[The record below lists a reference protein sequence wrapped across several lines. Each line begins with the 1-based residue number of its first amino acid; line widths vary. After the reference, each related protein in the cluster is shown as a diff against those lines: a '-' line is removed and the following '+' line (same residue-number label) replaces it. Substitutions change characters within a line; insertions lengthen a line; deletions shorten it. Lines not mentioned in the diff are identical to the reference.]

1 MQPSR
6 HPQRARTLAVTISL
20 LATLASWTGCQ
31 SGQAAKQTADS
42 QAAAPSV
49 RIDRTENGAALANE
63 QEEEAAHNLPRT
75 LSFQM
80 TGRAEPADTG
90 ATTERRA
97 AAVQAAIMDSLCQ
110 AVIEAR
116 RTRGRSTHDFTAEL
130 GPRLRVSHRTVNS
143 GGEVQVTLIAQGTQT
158 TWIVRD
164 KQLQHPAHDLQL
176 VRQVFEETNGEFSL
190 LGTNWEA
197 SRGEYVATVG
207 CYLPK
212 GLNTAI
218 ASDAPH
224 DGASEGAAV
233 P

>member
-1 MQPSR
+1 MQQTQRPR
-6 HPQRARTLAVTISL
+6 RARPLALTISL
-20 LATLASWTGCQ
+20 LATAASWAGCG
-31 SGQAAKQTADS
+31 SGQAAKPTADH
-42 QAAAPSV
+42 QAAAPSA
-49 RIDRTENGAALANE
+49 RIDRTENGAALANAKE
-63 QEEEAAHNLPRT
+63 QEAAHKLPKT

-80 TGRAEPADTG
+80 TGIAEPAETG

-97 AAVQAAIMDSLCQ
+97 AAVQAAIMGGLCQ

-130 GPRLRVSHRTVNS
+130 GPRLRVSHRTVE
-143 GGEVQVTLIAQGTQT
+143 GGSEGQVTLIAQGTQT

-176 VRQVFEETNGEFSL
+176 VRQVFEETNGEFTL

-224 DGASEGAAV
+224 GGASEGAVV